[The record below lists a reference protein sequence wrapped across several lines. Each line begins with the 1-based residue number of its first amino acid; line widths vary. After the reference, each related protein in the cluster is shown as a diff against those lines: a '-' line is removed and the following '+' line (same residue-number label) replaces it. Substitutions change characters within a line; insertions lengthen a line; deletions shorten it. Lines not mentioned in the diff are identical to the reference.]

1 MNQEELDKMYMRRCL
16 QLAKQGRALAKPNPM
31 VGAVIVYQGR
41 ILGEGYHVR
50 CGQAHA
56 EVNAFASIRPADE
69 PLLPQSTL
77 YVSLE
82 PCCHTGKTP
91 PCADLIIRKHVKRVV
106 CGCIDSFAQVQG
118 RGVQKLRDA
127 GIDVTVGVLGD
138 ECRALNRQFN
148 VFNTLERPYILLKW
162 AQTINGFLDADGK
175 ALALSTQFTQML
187 VHRLR
192 AQYDAILV
200 GRVTDE
206 REHPRLTV
214 REWSGP
220 DPLRLVLRDGITL
233 PQLMADLH
241 QQHVQS
247 LMVEGGAKT
256 LQSFIDAGLWDEIRV
271 ETSRLLVSEGTKAPV
286 LPAGLTLWQH
296 EVYDDNVV
304 DTFGRGGALGI

>member
-56 EVNAFASIRPADE
+56 EVNAFASVRPADE

-91 PCADLIIRKHVKRVV
+91 PCADLIIRKQVKRVV
-106 CGCIDSFAQVQG
+106 CGCIDPFAQVHG
-118 RGVQKLRDA
+118 RGVQKLRDE
-127 GIDVTVGVLGD
+127 GIDVTVGVLGE

-148 VFNTLERPYILLKW
+148 VYNTLERPYILLKW

-175 ALALSTQFTQML
+175 ALALSTPFTQML

-200 GRVTDE
+200 GRVTAE

-220 DPLRLVLRDGITL
+220 DPLRLVLHGGITL
-233 PQLMADLH
+233 PRLLVDLH

-286 LPAGLTLWQH
+286 LPASLILRNR

-304 DTFGRGGALGI
+304 DTFGRGGVLGI

>member
-106 CGCIDSFAQVQG
+106 CGCIDSFAQVHG
-118 RGVQKLRDA
+118 RGVQKLRDE

-162 AQTINGFLDADGK
+162 AQTSNGFLDADGE
-175 ALALSTQFTQML
+175 ALALSTPFTQML

-206 REHPRLTV
+206 REHPCLTV

-233 PQLMADLH
+233 PQLMVDLH
-241 QQHVQS
+241 QQHIQS

-271 ETSRLLVSEGTKAPV
+271 ETSRMLVSEGTKAPV
-286 LPAGLTLWQH
+286 LPAGLILRNR
-296 EVYDDNVV
+296 EMYDGNVV

>member
-16 QLAKQGRALAKPNPM
+16 QLARQGRALAKPNPM

-56 EVNAFASIRPADE
+56 EVNAFASVRPADE

-91 PCADLIIRKHVKRVV
+91 PCADLIIRKRVKRVV
-106 CGCIDSFAQVQG
+106 CGCIDPFAQVRG

-148 VFNTLERPYILLKW
+148 VYNTLERPYILLKW
-162 AQTINGFLDADGK
+162 AQTVNGFLDADGK
-175 ALALSTQFTQML
+175 ALALSTPFSRML

-220 DPLRLVLRDGITL
+220 NPLRLVLHGGITL
-233 PQLMADLH
+233 PQLLADLH

-271 ETSRLLVSEGTKAPV
+271 ETSGLLVSEGTKAPV
-286 LPAGLTLWQH
+286 LPAGLTLLQR
-296 EVYDDNVV
+296 EMYDGNVV
-304 DTFGRGGALGI
+304 DTFGRNEALYI

>member
-56 EVNAFASIRPADE
+56 EVNAFASVRPADE
-69 PLLPQSTL
+69 PLLSQSTL

-91 PCADLIIRKHVKRVV
+91 PCADLIIRNQVKRVV
-106 CGCIDSFAQVQG
+106 CGCIDPFAQVHG

-127 GIDVTVGVLGD
+127 GIDVTVGVLGE

-148 VFNTLERPYILLKW
+148 VYNTLERPYILLKW

-175 ALALSTQFTQML
+175 ALALSTPFTQML

-233 PQLMADLH
+233 PQLMVDLH

-256 LQSFIDAGLWDEIRV
+256 LQSFIDAGLWDKIRV

-286 LPAGLTLWQH
+286 LPASLILRNR

-304 DTFGRGGALGI
+304 DTFGRGEALGI